1 MKNYHKYLPI
11 TKTEKD
17 WGFYITTV
25 GYMHINPKEP
35 YPPQKGHPSTHLFTW
50 DKGRILNG
58 YYLVFISQGQGI
70 FESAL
75 TSPRIISEGECF
87 VLFPNVWHRY
97 KPNTTTGW
105 EEYWVGFNGS
115 YPQDIMSKTFFS
127 PQNPFFEVG
136 LNENL
141 LVLFQRLLETVQN
154 APLGYHQCISGIML
168 EILGL
173 AHTISVFKKQSENED
188 LLLIHKSMFLLRESL
203 ESPMYI
209 IKLIH
214 NLPMGYSKFRKLF
227 KSETGYSPHQ
237 YHLNLRI
244 CKAKELLQTTQLNI
258 KEITY
263 QTGFESEFYFSKLFR
278 KKVGVSPSGFR
289 LKKSEGH

>member
-1 MKNYHKYLPI
+1 MKNFHKYLPI
-11 TKTEKD
+11 TQTEKD
-17 WGFYITTV
+17 WGLYITTA
-25 GYMHINPKEP
+25 GYMHISPNEQ
-35 YPPQKGHPSTHLFTW
+35 YPPQKGHPPNHLFTW

-58 YYLVFISQGQGI
+58 YYMVFIAQGEGI
-70 FESAL
+70 FESAF

-87 VLFPNVWHRY
+87 ILFPNIWHRY
-97 KPNTTTGW
+97 KPNMTTGW
-105 EEYWVGFNGS
+105 EEYWVGFNGF
-115 YPQDIMSKTFFS
+115 YPQDIMNKTFFS
-127 PQNPFFEVG
+127 PHHPIFEVG

-141 LVLFQRLLETVQN
+141 LVLFQRLLEKVQN
-154 APLGYHQCISGIML
+154 AQLGYHQCISGILL

-203 ESPMYI
+203 ESPMDI
-209 IKLIH
+209 KKLIH

-227 KSETGYSPHQ
+227 KSETGFSPHQ

-278 KKVGVSPSGFR
+278 KKVGMSPSGFR
-289 LKKSEGH
+289 LKKPQGH